1 MIDLIPMR
9 RKRQALSEE
18 AGIEVLER
26 GTSGVLALNDS
37 ELGAPY
43 QVPLNYGYRAQAA
56 GWGAVSGCALNGKP
70 RRPPVD

>member
-1 MIDLIPMR
+1 MIDLILMR

-18 AGIEVLER
+18 ACIEVLER

-43 QVPLNYGYRAQAA
+43 QVPRRRRA
-56 GWGAVSGCALNGKP
+56 GEL
-70 RRPPVD
+70 